1 MKTEI
6 VITSQLESSTAFGL
20 VTSTGEGVFIPAHV
34 AKSSGVTKGQ
44 TAQAVLVP
52 NEGNVGDIPH
62 KAAFI
67 DPIKQDAPA
76 SGSEVAFNYIA
87 GNVYVTNDEVAAEM
101 QVLPTQ
107 AAALCQS
114 LYDAGRI
121 CMAKVTNAN
130 GDAGLTLWSLNKDQF
145 LEDQE

>member
-6 VITSQLESSTAFGL
+6 VITSQLDSSTAFGL
-20 VTSTGEGVFIPAHV
+20 VTATGEGVFVPAHV
-34 AKSSGVTKGQ
+34 AKSSRAAKGL
-44 TAQAVLVP
+44 TMQAVLVP
-52 NEGNVGDIPH
+52 NEGNVGDTPY

-67 DPIKQDAPA
+67 DPIKPDAP
-76 SGSEVAFNYIA
+76 SGSSEVAFNYIA

-107 AAALCQS
+107 AAAICQS

-121 CMAKVTNAN
+121 CMAKVSSTDS
-130 GDAGLTLWSLNKDQF
+130 DAGLTLWSLNKEQF
-145 LEDQE
+145 LEDQG

>member
-6 VITSQLESSTAFGL
+6 VITSQLESGTAFGL
-20 VTSTGEGVFIPAHV
+20 VTSTGEGVFVPANV
-34 AKSSGVTKGQ
+34 ANSSKAAKGL
-44 TAQAVLVP
+44 TMQAVLVP
-52 NEGNVGDIPH
+52 NKGNVGDIPH

-76 SGSEVAFNYIA
+76 GGLEEAFNYIS

-101 QVLPTQ
+101 QVLLTQ
-107 AAALCQS
+107 AEVMCQS

-130 GDAGLTLWSLNKDQF
+130 GDAGLTLWALNKEQF

>member
-20 VTSTGEGVFIPAHV
+20 VTSTGEGVFVPAHV
-34 AKSSGVTKGQ
+34 AKSSGATRGL
-44 TAQAVLVP
+44 TMQAVLVP
-52 NEGNVGDIPH
+52 NEGNVGDTPH

-67 DPIKQDAPA
+67 DPIKPDAPDGGLDVVFSYI
-76 SGSEVAFNYIA
+76 SGNL
-87 GNVYVTNDEVAAEM
+87 YVTNDEVAAEM

-107 AAALCQS
+107 AAAICQS

-121 CMAKVTNAN
+121 CMAKVSSTD
-130 GDAGLTLWSLNKDQF
+130 GDADLTLWSLNKEQF
-145 LEDQE
+145 LEDQ